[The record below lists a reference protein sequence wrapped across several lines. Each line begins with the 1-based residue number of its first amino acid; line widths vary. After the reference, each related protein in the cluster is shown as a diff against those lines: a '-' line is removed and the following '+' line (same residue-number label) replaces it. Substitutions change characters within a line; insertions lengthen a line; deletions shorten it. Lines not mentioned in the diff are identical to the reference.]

1 MPTVTRMSNEIDD
14 RLLELFAEARE
25 TLPSTEFMQGFLARM
40 ERSRRLQSMRR
51 IGIAVVLGL
60 IAAWVMPS
68 VLETTAALAYAIGE
82 QSRSYGALV
91 VSPAG
96 WAVSMLI
103 GFLVLLRTGALRR
116 R

>member
-51 IGIAVVLGL
+51 IGIGL
-60 IAAWVMPS
+60 
-68 VLETTAALAYAIGE
+68 
-82 QSRSYGALV
+82 
-91 VSPAG
+91 
-96 WAVSMLI
+96 LI
-103 GFLVLLRTGALRR
+103 GAKATADARERERLNKSAP
-116 R
+116 